1 MQINHYGAITG
12 AEAAAAFE
20 TGWIPS
26 AFSSRYRG
34 CLEWPGGWGGPAGG
48 WSRGDAE
55 KQRKAHFGPRLFLGG
70 GTGSPRPPE
79 LGSPGPDSSP
89 PGQGAAPETG
99 AASVGAGRSSGLALL
114 ARHSRTRR
122 AWIWVHTDRDVVRR
136 PAGGSRELEGPRPLC
151 VLPKRKVSFHQKE
164 NQQEPPPPPP
174 PKNVFSL
181 TRNQH

>member
-1 MQINHYGAITG
+1 MV
-12 AEAAAAFE
+12 
-20 TGWIPS
+20 
-26 AFSSRYRG
+26 
-34 CLEWPGGWGGPAGG
+34 PGVARRLGGGSAGG

-164 NQQEPPPPPP
+164 NQQEPPPPRRQ
-174 PKNVFSL
+174 KTCSVSQETSTKDVQQTSL
-181 TRNQH
+181 I